1 LSSARTHIELF
12 GIETVGP
19 QWREFLRRSESRSDP
34 DDYRGA
40 QETDLARP
48 RVRVLVDYHHHDLW
62 ESLELLFTDR
72 FGWELLR
79 PIGMDWF
86 EQGYWNHER
95 KWHGD
100 AIARQYLEP
109 WGSDVS
115 DLDGRLSRLDTSHNR
130 VQRLV
135 TLEQAREL
143 RPDIVIS
150 TLAHNHEGL
159 ARFAAEVGATFGL
172 QIGNVRFGAQD
183 MAEDRWD
190 LADFGL
196 VSGVMP
202 LTPPKPHVTYHQEFV
217 VPEYD
222 AAVPR
227 TFDGRANRRFVMNE
241 EGAFRVSSFVQ
252 CYPETDWAYKWMTDT
267 AAVAPELD
275 WRVYGAY
282 GQAPARPV
290 RGRQPRRL
298 RLRPAGHASAPT
310 RRGTSSAGRTATA
323 TSSTTGSPSGAPVFG
338 FESYY
343 RDQLA
348 GPLWVEGVTSYNVE
362 GRTPAEIAALL
373 RELRDDEDKHNRMC
387 EAAAARF
394 REIVNF
400 DAEADQIRRLLE
412 GVLP

>member
-1 LSSARTHIELF
+1 M
-12 GIETVGP
+12 
-19 QWREFLRRSESRSDP
+19 
-34 DDYRGA
+34 
-40 QETDLARP
+40 
-48 RVRVLVDYHHHDLW
+48 RVLVDYHHHDLW

-130 VQRLV
+130 VQKLV

-202 LTPPKPHVTYHQEFV
+202 LTPPKPHVTYHQEFA
-217 VPEYD
+217 VPEYE
-222 AAVPR
+222 P
-227 TFDGRANRRFVMNE
+227 
-241 EGAFRVSSFVQ
+241 
-252 CYPETDWAYKWMTDT
+252 PPW
-267 AAVAPELD
+267 
-275 WRVYGAY
+275 
-282 GQAPARPV
+282 
-290 RGRQPRRL
+290 
-298 RLRPAGHASAPT
+298 
-310 RRGTSSAGRTATA
+310 RTA
-323 TSSTTGSPSGAPVFG
+323 
-338 FESYY
+338 
-343 RDQLA
+343 
-348 GPLWVEGVTSYNVE
+348 
-362 GRTPAEIAALL
+362 
-373 RELRDDEDKHNRMC
+373 DED
-387 EAAAARF
+387 
-394 REIVNF
+394 
-400 DAEADQIRRLLE
+400 
-412 GVLP
+412 G

>member
-1 LSSARTHIELF
+1 
-12 GIETVGP
+12 
-19 QWREFLRRSESRSDP
+19 
-34 DDYRGA
+34 
-40 QETDLARP
+40 
-48 RVRVLVDYHHHDLW
+48 VRVLVDYHHHDLW

-130 VQRLV
+130 VQKLV

-150 TLAHNHEGL
+150 TLAHNHEGM

-202 LTPPKPHVTYHQEFV
+202 LTPPKPHVTYHQEFA
-217 VPEYD
+217 VPEYTPP
-222 AAVPR
+222 PR
-227 TFDGRANRRFVMNE
+227 DLAIRAPEYKFGFKV
-241 EGAFRVSSFVQ
+241 ASFVQ

-267 AAVAPELD
+267 AAVAPDFD
-275 WRVYGAY
+275 WKVYGAY
-282 GQAPARPV
+282 GQAPIDQYAAGNLDVCAYVQRAMQASDAAWHLKRWSDGYGHV
-290 RGRQPRRL
+290 IHNWFAVGR
-298 RLRPAGHASAPT
+298 
-310 RRGTSSAGRTATA
+310 
-323 TSSTTGSPSGAPVFG
+323 PVFG

>member
-1 LSSARTHIELF
+1 VSI
-12 GIETVGP
+12 TV
-19 QWREFLRRSESRSDP
+19 REGKP
-34 DDYRGA
+34 V
-40 QETDLARP
+40 
-48 RVRVLVDYHHHDLW
+48 VRVLADYHLGHHHDLW

-202 LTPPKPHVTYHQEFV
+202 LTPPKPHVTYHQEFA
-217 VPEYD
+217 VPEYSRRHVLDSD
-222 AAVPR
+222 ARTPSASPR
-227 TFDGRANRRFVMNE
+227 
-241 EGAFRVSSFVQ
+241 SSSA
-252 CYPETDWAYKWMTDT
+252 T
-267 AAVAPELD
+267 
-275 WRVYGAY
+275 
-282 GQAPARPV
+282 
-290 RGRQPRRL
+290 PRR
-298 RLRPAGHASAPT
+298 T
-310 RRGTSSAGRTATA
+310 GRT
-323 TSSTTGSPSGAPVFG
+323 SG
-338 FESYY
+338 
-343 RDQLA
+343 
-348 GPLWVEGVTSYNVE
+348 
-362 GRTPAEIAALL
+362 
-373 RELRDDEDKHNRMC
+373 
-387 EAAAARF
+387 
-394 REIVNF
+394 
-400 DAEADQIRRLLE
+400 
-412 GVLP
+412 

>member
-1 LSSARTHIELF
+1 VSI
-12 GIETVGP
+12 TV
-19 QWREFLRRSESRSDP
+19 REGKP
-34 DDYRGA
+34 V
-40 QETDLARP
+40 
-48 RVRVLVDYHHHDLW
+48 VRVLADYHLGHHHDLW

-109 WGSDVS
+109 WGSDVT

-130 VQRLV
+130 VQKLV

-190 LADFGL
+190 LAAFGL

-202 LTPPKPHVTYHQEFV
+202 LTPPKPHVTYHQEF
-217 VPEYD
+217 
-222 AAVPR
+222 AVPDYTSPQR
-227 TFDGRANRRFVMNE
+227 LRGWDRDCTDPNCSWVKSGEPWRCDIPADHP
-241 EGAFRVSSFVQ
+241 FRVSSFVQ

-267 AAVAPELD
+267 AAVAPEFD

-282 GQAPARPV
+282 GQAPVDQYAAGNLDVCAYVQRAMQASDAAWHLKRWSDGYGHV
-290 RGRQPRRL
+290 IHNWFAVGR
-298 RLRPAGHASAPT
+298 
-310 RRGTSSAGRTATA
+310 
-323 TSSTTGSPSGAPVFG
+323 PVFG

-373 RELRDDEDKHNRMC
+373 RELRDDEDKHLRMC

-394 REIVNF
+394 REVVNF

>member
-1 LSSARTHIELF
+1 
-12 GIETVGP
+12 
-19 QWREFLRRSESRSDP
+19 
-34 DDYRGA
+34 
-40 QETDLARP
+40 
-48 RVRVLVDYHHHDLW
+48 VRVLVDYHHHDLW

-79 PIGMDWF
+79 PIGLDWF

-100 AIARQYLEP
+100 AIARQYLIP
-109 WGSDVS
+109 WGSDIT

-130 VQRLV
+130 VQKLV

-150 TLAHNHEGL
+150 TLAHNHEGM

-190 LADFGL
+190 LAAFGL

-202 LTPPKPHVTYHQEFV
+202 LTPPKPHVTYHQEFA
-217 VPEYD
+217 VPEYQPP
-222 AAVPR
+222 PR
-227 TFDGRANRRFVMNE
+227 RLKDCDCKGC
-241 EGAFRVSSFVQ
+241 GAGFTVSSFVQ
-252 CYPETDWAYKWMTDT
+252 CYPETDWAYRWMTDT

-282 GQAPARPV
+282 GQAPSTST
-290 RGRQPRRL
+290 
-298 RLRPAGHASAPT
+298 RPATSTSAPTSSGPCRRPT

-323 TSSTTGSPSGAPVFG
+323 TSSTTGSPSGARC
-338 FESYY
+338 SAS
-343 RDQLA
+343 RA
-348 GPLWVEGVTSYNVE
+348 TTATSWQ
-362 GRTPAEIAALL
+362 GRCGSRA
-373 RELRDDEDKHNRMC
+373 
-387 EAAAARF
+387 
-394 REIVNF
+394 
-400 DAEADQIRRLLE
+400 
-412 GVLP
+412 

>member
-1 LSSARTHIELF
+1 M
-12 GIETVGP
+12 
-19 QWREFLRRSESRSDP
+19 
-34 DDYRGA
+34 
-40 QETDLARP
+40 
-48 RVRVLVDYHHHDLW
+48 RVLVDYHHHDLW

-109 WGSDVS
+109 WGSDIT

-217 VPEYD
+217 VPEYE
-222 AAVPR
+222 APPR
-227 TFDGRANRRFVMNE
+227 GRYGYTH
-241 EGAFRVSSFVQ
+241 EGPLVALGQFTVSSFVQ

-282 GQAPARPV
+282 GQAPSTST
-290 RGRQPRRL
+290 
-298 RLRPAGHASAPT
+298 RPATSMSAPTSSATWLALT

-323 TSSTTGSPSGAPVFG
+323 TSSTTGSPSGARC
-338 FESYY
+338 SAS
-343 RDQLA
+343 RA
-348 GPLWVEGVTSYNVE
+348 TTATSSR
-362 GRTPAEIAALL
+362 GRCGSRA
-373 RELRDDEDKHNRMC
+373 
-387 EAAAARF
+387 
-394 REIVNF
+394 
-400 DAEADQIRRLLE
+400 
-412 GVLP
+412 